1 VADHAAVRARFEELR
16 RTGDR
21 GLRAS
26 LVEEHRWIAVH
37 CCRRFTGRGEPMA
50 DLQQVAML
58 GIVKA
63 VERYDPAFDVHF
75 ATFAVPTVLGELRR
89 HFRDATWPVHVP
101 RRVKE
106 LHLELSASID
116 ALHQDLGRAPRVDE
130 LAEHMGVSEDDVL
143 FAMEANAAYRSAPL
157 SPPKDRDGGDDDGG
171 QDGCTLGQEDASYD
185 RVDTAV
191 LVRRLLRT
199 LPERERRILELRF
212 FENRTQL
219 EIGEQVGL
227 SQVHVSRVLRSSLDR
242 LQRELAPE
250 R

>member
-1 VADHAAVRARFEELR
+1 VADHADVRRRFEEYR

-21 GLRAS
+21 RIRDGLI
-26 LVEEHRWIAVH
+26 EEHRWIAVH
-37 CCRRFTGRGEPMA
+37 CARRFGGRGEPMA
-50 DLQQVAML
+50 DLVQVGQL
-58 GIVKA
+58 GVVKA
-63 VERYDPAFDVHF
+63 VERYDPSLDVHF

-89 HFRDATWPVHVP
+89 HFRDTTWPVHVP

-116 ALHQDLGRAPRVDE
+116 ALHQDLGRAPTIPE
-130 LAEHMGVSEDDVL
+130 LSDHMAVTEDDVL

-157 SPPKDRDGGDDDGG
+157 SPPSDRDGGDDDGG
-171 QDGCTLGQEDASYD
+171 QDGCTLGTEEIAYGQVE
-185 RVDTAV
+185 TAM

-199 LPERERRILELRF
+199 LPARERRILELRF

-227 SQVHVSRVLRSSLDR
+227 SQVHVSRVLRHSLDR
-242 LQRELAPE
+242 LQRELSGG
-250 R
+250 